1 MYVCEKGGLFMQNE
15 LRTIPIPI
23 KNKRHHGKCIICE
36 KEEPFVTNLVIF
48 PSGNFAHLMCY
59 PIEIKIH

>member
-1 MYVCEKGGLFMQNE
+1 MQNE